1 VGARMAAQICQSV
14 KSGFFFFWGVVVVG
28 DEPIKEVYH
37 EKKKKMSSPPLSK
50 LINMNH
56 TIVTQ

>member
-1 VGARMAAQICQSV
+1 VGAKMVANKFVNMSRV
-14 KSGFFFFWGVVVVG
+14 PFFFWVVVVG

-37 EKKKKMSSPPLSK
+37 QKKMKMSSRPLSK

-56 TIVTQ
+56 IL

>member
-1 VGARMAAQICQSV
+1 VGAKMVVNKFVNLSRV
-14 KSGFFFFWGVVVVG
+14 PFFFVWVVVVG

-37 EKKKKMSSPPLSK
+37 QKKMKMFSHPLSK

-56 TIVTQ
+56 IL